1 MQSMA
6 DAKKRAER
14 REQQALEVEESQA
27 KLRANIAEAQRL
39 MDESDA
45 MLKRH
50 RKELEDDDSVG

>member
-1 MQSMA
+1 M
-6 DAKKRAER
+6 KRAER
-14 REQQALEVEESQA
+14 REQQALDVEESQA
-27 KLRANIAEAQRL
+27 IVRANIAEAQRL